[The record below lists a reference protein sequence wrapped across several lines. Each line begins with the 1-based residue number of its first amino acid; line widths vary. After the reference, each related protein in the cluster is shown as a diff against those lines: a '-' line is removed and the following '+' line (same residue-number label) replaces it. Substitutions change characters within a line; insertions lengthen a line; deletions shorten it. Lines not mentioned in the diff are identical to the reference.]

1 MPFFVF
7 LLCVC
12 VFISRCLYLLMA
24 RVGTTAAA
32 VARCTRRIRAPLDHL
47 IMSPSDP
54 DQVVTAIRTT
64 DAAIVTWYMPL
75 AELQRVLHRR
85 YEAEQFGE
93 LTCPSTTSASSSTGQ
108 QSPNDGTADASDGA
122 GGGTLPLGFLTL
134 VAGRNYPLKQ
144 TWLERCFDPAPHPT
158 LSLRVAV
165 MDRIHWQRTAW
176 MANSI
181 CRSICWGR
189 LPQKIFSVNLDWK
202 NDVCIDATFD
212 AAADRYT
219 APYELRVPGLGFHL
233 TLQDTGTTLLDPK
246 SRIVDGFLDNE
257 SALHRLSLA
266 REVNMQGLGGSVY
279 RQMLWSTPSLP
290 NNAEVVRFDPGTL
303 FKRCFGVDPPVAK
316 PVAAWLVQ
324 EVEKTLLYR
333 MEGEVE
339 DENDPNSATTYG
351 DRSLTERVQ
360 KKAMNRYNGFRDEV
374 RGKVYSDLDGRE
386 LPR

>member
-1 MPFFVF
+1 M
-7 LLCVC
+7 
-12 VFISRCLYLLMA
+12 SRVA
-24 RVGTTAAA
+24 ATA
-32 VARCTRRIRAPLDHL
+32 ARCTRRIRAPLDHL
-47 IMSPSDP
+47 IMRPSDP
-54 DQVVTAIRTT
+54 DQVATAIRTT

-75 AELQRVLHRR
+75 ESLQHVLHRR

-93 LTCPSTTSASSSTGQ
+93 LLVSPPPGGAGAAASSS
-108 QSPNDGTADASDGA
+108 SPKSGEEAAAEPTASEENKPV
-122 GGGTLPLGFLTL
+122 PLGLVTL
-134 VAGRNYPLKQ
+134 IAGRNYPAQQ
-144 TWLERCFDPAPHPT
+144 TWLERCFDPAPHST
-158 LSLRVAV
+158 LTLRVSV

-189 LPQKIFSVNLDWK
+189 LPQKIFAINLDWK
-202 NDVCIDATFD
+202 NEVCIDGIFD
-212 AAADRYT
+212 ASENRYT
-219 APYELRVPGLGFHL
+219 TPYELRVPGLDFHL
-233 TLQDTGTTLLDPK
+233 TLQDTGKTLFDPNT
-246 SRIVDGFLDNE
+246 RVVDGFLDNE

-290 NNAEVVRFDPGTL
+290 NTATVLRFNPGTL
-303 FKRCFGVDPPVAK
+303 FQRCFGADPPVAT
-316 PVAAWLVQ
+316 PVSAWLVQ
-324 EVEKTLLYR
+324 EVEKTLLYK

-374 RGKVYSDLDGRE
+374 RGKVYSDIDGKE

>member
-1 MPFFVF
+1 ME
-7 LLCVC
+7 
-12 VFISRCLYLLMA
+12 
-24 RVGTTAAA
+24 RVGATAAAATAAA
-32 VARCTRRIRAPLDHL
+32 VARCTRRARAPLDHL

-75 AELQRVLHRR
+75 GNLQRVLHRR

-93 LTCPSTTSASSSTGQ
+93 LPFSSTTAASSLTAR
-108 QSPNDGTADASDGA
+108 QSPSEDAKDAPSADETA
-122 GGGTLPLGFLTL
+122 PLGFVTL
-134 VAGRNYPLKQ
+134 MAGRNYPLKQ

-165 MDRIHWQRTAW
+165 VDRIHWQRTVW

-189 LPQKIFSVNLDWK
+189 LPQKIFSINLDWQ
-202 NDVCIDATFD
+202 NDVAIDATFD
-212 AAADRYT
+212 TAADCYT
-219 APYELRVPGLGFHL
+219 TPYELRVPGLGFHL
-233 TLQDTGTTLLDPK
+233 TLQDTGKTLFDPT

-257 SALHRLSLA
+257 SALHRLALA
-266 REVNMQGLGGSVY
+266 REVNMHGLGGSVY

-290 NNAEVVRFDPGTL
+290 NTAEVLRFDPGTL

-316 PVAAWLVQ
+316 PVAAWLLQ
-324 EVEKTLLYR
+324 EVEKTLLYK

-374 RGKVYSDLDGRE
+374 RGKVYSDIDGKE